1 MILLKVDI
9 VFVKLFNYK
18 NFDSFDR
25 NDKYRLVDISAR
37 GCNRDGA
44 AKSDLKHIRNTYT
57 RKGVTFVAAAID
69 ADKEYIHE
77 IYGKNFLGISNLE
90 SMPAVFG
97 RILQKEII
105 E

>member
-1 MILLKVDI
+1 M
-9 VFVKLFNYK
+9 Y
-18 NFDSFDR
+18 
-25 NDKYRLVDISAR
+25 A
-37 GCNRDGA
+37 
-44 AKSDLKHIRNTYT
+44 
-57 RKGVTFVAAAID
+57 RKGETFIAAAID

-90 SMPAVFG
+90 SMTAVFG

>member
-1 MILLKVDI
+1 VIFGCERLMKRRENKKIFIIISDGRPNHD
-9 VFVKLFNYK
+9 NYGG
-18 NFDSFDR
+18 D
-25 NDKYRLVDISAR
+25 
-37 GCNRDGA
+37 A